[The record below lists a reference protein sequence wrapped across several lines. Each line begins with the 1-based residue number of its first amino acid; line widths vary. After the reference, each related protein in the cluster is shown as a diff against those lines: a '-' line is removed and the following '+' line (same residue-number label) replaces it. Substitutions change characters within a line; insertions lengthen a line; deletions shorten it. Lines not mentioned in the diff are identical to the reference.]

1 MKQKAGSGSLR
12 NKRPAFRHPGNYF
25 VPIAERAKQSVI
37 SIRAKLRAPKKER
50 LGSFFSPFGWP
61 FDEEDSPTESVG
73 TGFIIRRDGY
83 ILTSEHVVHDAEAI
97 QVKLHNGNKYNAE
110 LVWSEPSRDLAVL
123 RIRTGQ
129 ILRPLPLGS
138 STATKVGEMV
148 ISVGNPLGLEHTI
161 TTGVVSAKNRQM
173 ASSRNSKIYEDIL
186 QTDCAINPGNSG
198 GPVINLNGQAIG
210 MNAFV
215 VKDNQ
220 GLGFAIGI
228 DSIKSRI
235 ARFLNQNLAPRPVTG
250 GGADIL

>member
-1 MKQKAGSGSLR
+1 MKAKSR
-12 NKRPAFRHPGNYF
+12 RPAHRHPGNYF
-25 VPIAERAKQSVI
+25 VPIAERAKRSVI
-37 SIRAKLRAPKKER
+37 SIRARLRSTRPRRA
-50 LGSFFSPFGWP
+50 GVSPFGWP
-61 FDEEDSPTESVG
+61 FGAEEETAESVG
-73 TGFIIRRDGY
+73 TGFIVRSDGY

-97 QVKLHNGNKYNAE
+97 QVKLHNGDKYPAE
-110 LVWSEPSRDLAVL
+110 LVWSDATRDLAVL
-123 RIRTGQ
+123 RIRARTP
-129 ILRPLPLGS
+129 LRPLPLGS
-138 STATKVGEMV
+138 SATTKVGEMV

-173 ASSRNSKIYEDIL
+173 TSARNRKVYEDIL

-228 DSIKSRI
+228 DSIKHRI
-235 ARFLNQNLAPRPVTG
+235 GRFLLRRSEYES
-250 GGADIL
+250 